1 MDLSKA
7 FDLVAWKKLFPELL
21 ERNISPLLLR
31 CSFYIYANQKC
42 NVRWGNHLSGT
53 FSVTN
58 GVRQGAAVSSP
69 ILFCVYINKLIS
81 QLRRSDI
88 GCQLSGIWI
97 YADDIVLLSP
107 SRSGLQSM
115 TTICETFAKNMSLK
129 FSTNPVIEKSKTKCI
144 IFNKENLNS
153 DNI

>member
-1 MDLSKA
+1 MG
-7 FDLVAWKKLFPELL
+7 
-21 ERNISPLLLR
+21 I
-31 CSFYIYANQKC
+31 
-42 NVRWGNHLSGT
+42 HLSGT

-58 GVRQGAAVSSP
+58 GVRQGAVSSP
-69 ILFCVYINKLIS
+69 TLFCVYINKLIS

-107 SRSGLQSM
+107 SPSRSGLQSM

-129 FSTNPVIEKSKTKCI
+129 CSTNPVKEKPKTKCI
-144 IFNKENLNS
+144 IFNKENLNTDIILPIILNGQQLPYVS
-153 DNI
+153 KIKHLGNIFQLDNSTTNDCNVKARKVLF